1 MPDSIKGFLNV
12 DQQKCC
18 DPLGVPGLHQV
29 LIDDVDVLVGFLLGL
44 VCPLPLVDEVVV
56 NSEFLDSGG
65 DDLLE

>member
-1 MPDSIKGFLNV
+1 MPDGIKGFLNV

-56 NSEFLDSGG
+56 ISEFLDSGG